1 MGEEQQISRL
11 GELNRIIEFYSE
23 RIMELTEKIG
33 EPTLNIKGV
42 VTEKMINIHKSRMRE
57 LQRKRDKIEH
67 ELINTSQ
74 EKVYA

>member
-1 MGEEQQISRL
+1 
-11 GELNRIIEFYSE
+11 
-23 RIMELTEKIG
+23 MELTEKIG